1 MNLDAQST
9 APLDDLY
16 TQILSVVPQ
25 EPQTLRVLH
34 AVWRTTLPRSANLD
48 PEEIDILL
56 TLRPGTSRLVLRGLH
71 SLFHVPPKRSQFGW
85 SIVTVLH
92 ASLPD
97 YLCNARRSGGWC
109 ISTPL
114 LHSDYLNSMIG
125 VLSSPP
131 LTEDARTV
139 CRYNK
144 PLLVAPSILSIC
156 TVQSWYICQTS
167 SGKHPPRML

>member
-1 MNLDAQST
+1 
-9 APLDDLY
+9 
-16 TQILSVVPQ
+16 
-25 EPQTLRVLH
+25 LH

-125 VLSSPP
+125 VLSSPS
-131 LTEDARTV
+131 LTTEARTV

-144 PLLVAPSILSIC
+144 PLLVAPSKLSIC
-156 TVQSWYICQTS
+156 TGQSWYICQTS